1 MTSFKLISIL
11 LSEKRIYNFRR
22 NDIIDQ
28 ALYLLKPSTDLD
40 LVRPW
45 PLADVD
51 RSLESKGSVVFFDFV
66 RSVTAEVVVLL
77 VLGRAVDALK
87 VEESGTVVS
96 LAVEAATVVNLVVVE
111 DELDA
116 DAVVDWFWQ
125 L

>member
-1 MTSFKLISIL
+1 
-11 LSEKRIYNFRR
+11 
-22 NDIIDQ
+22 
-28 ALYLLKPSTDLD
+28 
-40 LVRPW
+40 
-45 PLADVD
+45 
-51 RSLESKGSVVFFDFV
+51 LESKGSVVFFDFV

-116 DAVVDWFWQ
+116 DAVVD
-125 L
+125 